1 MAGVSLLKELSRRG
15 LVEQTTHEE
24 ALDKALQEQSL
35 SVYCGVDP
43 TADSIHVGH
52 LLPFLTLARL
62 QKAGHRP
69 VVLVGGATGMIGDPS
84 GRDSERTLLTDEEVA
99 KNVEAIRNQLSQ
111 FVSFE
116 GENAAIM
123 VNNIEWIGE
132 MTYLEWLRDVGKYF
146 TVNYMTAKESVR
158 SRLEDRDQGISYTEF
173 SYMLLQAYDYYHL
186 NKTHDCKLQIG
197 GNDQW
202 GNITAGIE
210 LIRKRGGGGEAYG
223 MTLPLLTTS
232 AGEKFGKSA
241 GNAVWLD
248 ADRTSP
254 YELYQFFF
262 RQEDADVERL
272 LLSFSMRSVE
282 DIDALMKTHNEAPHR
297 REAQRS
303 LAEEMTQMIHGDQGL
318 ARAQQAS
325 AVLFGSEIEGLD
337 DAELSSIFAD
347 VPSAELDRARL
358 AEGYPVVELLADSEL
373 YSSRGEA
380 RRALK
385 AGGAYIN
392 NRRAEGQDQVLTLE
406 DLASETV
413 MVLRK
418 GKRNYRLVRFNPSA

>member
-1 MAGVSLLKELSRRG
+1 MAGVSLLEELAQRG
-15 LVEQTTHEE
+15 LVEQTTHEQE
-24 ALDKALQEQSL
+24 LQKALQTERL

-84 GRDSERTLLTDEEVA
+84 GRDSERTLLSDEEVA

-116 GENAAIM
+116 GENAAVM
-123 VNNIEWIGE
+123 VNNYDWIGK
-132 MTYLEWLRDVGKYF
+132 MSYVEWLRDVGKHF

-158 SRLEDRDQGISYTEF
+158 RRLEDRDQGISYTEF

-186 NKTHDCKLQIG
+186 NKTLDCKLQIG

-210 LIRKRGGGGEAYG
+210 LIRKRGGGEAYG
-223 MTLPLLTTS
+223 MTLPLLTTA

-248 ADRTSP
+248 PKRTSP
-254 YELYQFFF
+254 YELYQFFL
-262 RQEDADVERL
+262 RTEDADVERL
-272 LLSFSMRSVE
+272 LLCFSMRPVE
-282 DIDALMKTHNEAPHR
+282 EIKTLVATHNEAPHKR
-297 REAQRS
+297 DAQRA
-303 LAEEMTQMIHGDQGL
+303 LAEEMTQMIHGEDGL
-318 ARAQQAS
+318 KRAQQAS
-325 AVLFGSEIEGLD
+325 EVLFGSEITGFND
-337 DAELSSIFAD
+337 DELSKIFKD
-347 VPSAELDRARL
+347 VPSQELERSRL
-358 AEGYPVVELLADSEL
+358 KEGYPIIELLADSTL
-373 YSSRGEA
+373 YKSRGEA
-380 RRALK
+380 RRALS
-385 AGGAYIN
+385 AGGVYLN
-392 NRRAEGQDQVLTLE
+392 NRRVEDLEKLVTLE

-413 MVLRK
+413 LVLRK
-418 GKRNYRLVRFNPSA
+418 GKRNYLLTRFNK

>member
-1 MAGVSLLKELSRRG
+1 MAGVSLLEELAQRG
-15 LVEQTTHEE
+15 LVEQTTHED
-24 ALDKALQEQSL
+24 ALNQALQNQSV

-84 GRDSERTLLTDEEVA
+84 GRDSERSLLSDDEVA
-99 KNVEAIRNQLSQ
+99 KNVEAIRSQLSQ

-123 VNNIEWIGE
+123 VNNYDWIGK
-132 MTYLEWLRDVGKYF
+132 MTYVEWLRDVGKHF
-146 TVNYMTAKESVR
+146 TVNYMIAKESVR
-158 SRLEDRDQGISYTEF
+158 RRLEDRDQGISYTEF

-186 NKTHDCKLQIG
+186 NHTLDCKLQIG

-210 LIRKRGGGGEAYG
+210 LIRKRGGGEAFG

-232 AGEKFGKSA
+232 SGEKFGKSA

-248 ADRTSP
+248 PKRTSP
-254 YELYQFFF
+254 YELYQFFL
-262 RQEDADVERL
+262 RTEDADIERL
-272 LLSFSMRSVE
+272 LLCFSMRSVDE
-282 DIDALMKTHNEAPHR
+282 IKVLVATHHEAPHQR
-297 REAQRS
+297 AAQRA
-303 LAEEMTQMIHGDQGL
+303 LAEEMTQMIHGEEGL
-318 ARAQQAS
+318 HRAKQAS
-325 AVLFGSEIEGLD
+325 DVLFGSEISGFND
-337 DAELSSIFAD
+337 DELSKIFKD
-347 VPSAELDRARL
+347 VPSADLERARL
-358 AEGYPVVELLADSEL
+358 QDGYPVVELLADSGL
-373 YSSRGEA
+373 YKSRGEA
-380 RRALK
+380 RRALS
-385 AGGAYIN
+385 AGGAYVN
-392 NRRAEGQDQVLTLE
+392 NRRIEDQEQVLQLE

-418 GKRNYRLVRFNPSA
+418 GKRNYMLARFR

>member
-1 MAGVSLLKELSRRG
+1 MAGVSLLEELAQRG
-15 LVEQTTHEE
+15 LVEQTTHED
-24 ALDKALQEQSL
+24 ALKKALQEQSL

-84 GRDSERTLLTDEEVA
+84 GRDTERSLLSDEEVA
-99 KNVEAIRNQLSQ
+99 KNVEAIRNQLAQ

-123 VNNIEWIGE
+123 VNNYDWIGK
-132 MTYLEWLRDVGKYF
+132 MTYVEWLRDVGKHF

-158 SRLEDRDQGISYTEF
+158 RRLEDRDQGISYTEF

-186 NKTHDCKLQIG
+186 NKTLNCKLQIG

-210 LIRKRGGGGEAYG
+210 LIRKRGGGEAFG

-248 ADRTSP
+248 PERTSP
-254 YELYQFFF
+254 YELYQFFL
-262 RQEDADVERL
+262 RTEDADVERL
-272 LLSFSMRSVE
+272 MLCFSMRS
-282 DIDALMKTHNEAPHR
+282 IDEIKSIVAAHQEAPHQR
-297 REAQRS
+297 DAQRA
-303 LAEEMTQMIHGDQGL
+303 LAEEMTQMIHGDEGL
-318 ARAQQAS
+318 KRAQQAS
-325 AVLFGSEIEGLD
+325 EVLFGSEISGFSD
-337 DAELSSIFAD
+337 QELSKIFSD
-347 VPSAELDRARL
+347 VPSADLERSRL
-358 AEGYPVVELLADSEL
+358 QEGYPVVELLADSGL
-373 YSSRGEA
+373 YKSRGEA
-380 RRALK
+380 RRALS

-392 NRRAEGQDQVLTLE
+392 NRRIEDAEQVLTLE

-418 GKRNYRLVRFNPSA
+418 GKRNYMLARFSMG

>member
-1 MAGVSLLKELSRRG
+1 MAGVSLLEELSRRG
-15 LVEQTTHEE
+15 LVEQITHED

-84 GRDSERTLLTDEEVA
+84 GRDSERSLLTNEEVE
-99 KNVEAIRNQLSQ
+99 KNVEAIRNQLAQ

-116 GENAAIM
+116 GENAAVM
-123 VNNIEWIGE
+123 VNNYDWIGKIS
-132 MTYLEWLRDVGKYF
+132 YLEWLRDVGKYF

-158 SRLEDRDQGISYTEF
+158 SRLEDREQGISYTEF

-186 NKTHDCKLQIG
+186 NKTLGCTLQIG

-210 LIRKRGGGGEAYG
+210 LIRKRGDGGDAFG
-223 MTLPLLTTS
+223 MTLPLLTTA

-248 ADRTSP
+248 EKRTSA
-254 YELYQFFF
+254 YELYQFFL
-262 RQEDADVERL
+262 RSEDADVERF
-272 LLSFSMRSVE
+272 LLSFSMRPVE
-282 DIDALMKTHNEAPHR
+282 EIEAIMKTHNEAAHR
-297 REAQRS
+297 REAQRA
-303 LAEEMTQMIHGDQGL
+303 LAEEMTQMIHGDEGL
-318 ARAQQAS
+318 ARAQKAS
-325 AVLFGSEIEGLD
+325 AVLFGSEIDGLD
-337 DAELSSIFAD
+337 DAELTSIFAD
-347 VPSAELDRARL
+347 VPSSELDRARL
-358 AEGYPVVELLADSEL
+358 EEGYPVVEVLADSGL
-373 YSSRGEA
+373 YTSRGEA

-392 NRRAEGQDQVLTLE
+392 NRRAEGQDQVLTFE

-418 GKRNYRLVRFNPSA
+418 GKRNYRLVRFNPPA